1 MNRNLDGVYFRI
13 GRNGRYANIC
23 FSDMTPEERAVIM
36 EGRSTEWLVS
46 MCEILAK
53 TIREIGDALNIE
65 GEWKN
70 EN

>member
-13 GRNGRYANIC
+13 SRNGRYANIC
-23 FSDMTPEERAVIM
+23 FSDMTPEERAAIM
-36 EGRSTEWLVS
+36 DGKSREWLVS

-65 GEWKN
+65 GGTE
-70 EN
+70 E